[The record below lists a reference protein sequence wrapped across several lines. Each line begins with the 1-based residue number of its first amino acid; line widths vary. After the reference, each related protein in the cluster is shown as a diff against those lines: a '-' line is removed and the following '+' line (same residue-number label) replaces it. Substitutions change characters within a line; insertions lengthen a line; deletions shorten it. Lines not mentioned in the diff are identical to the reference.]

1 MSKRTIQDY
10 LSQLD
15 NLGFQDPKSGINV
28 ERGDLQYWQALAN
41 EALEREKAL
50 QRELCKMEAMDE
62 IRRGNGITPR
72 DIEHQRGWHGLFEDE
87 ECK

>member
-28 ERGDLQYWQALAN
+28 ERGDLQDWQALLNKARRMCVN
-41 EALEREKAL
+41 ASLAGMSLDAQKRAAELE
-50 QRELCKMEAMDE
+50 
-62 IRRGNGITPR
+62 
-72 DIEHQRGWHGLFEDE
+72 GWHGIFDDE
-87 ECK
+87 GDE